1 MDVRAEFQI
10 VEFLKIVH
18 YIKKLQREGLNLPKP
33 QQLPERNKNIPHFF
47 IGDEAFA
54 LTTNLMKAF
63 PGNHEK
69 GSRERVYNYRLCRAR
84 RVVENAFG
92 ISSAVFRVL
101 RKPMLLQPD
110 KASLV
115 VLAIVHLHNFLRRNS
130 QARNIYSPSGSLD
143 CEIDGNVTSGS
154 WRNEENMT
162 SLLSL
167 TLISRKSALAAKEI
181 REKLANYFMNEG
193 RLIWQDNY

>member
-1 MDVRAEFQI
+1 
-10 VEFLKIVH
+10 
-18 YIKKLQREGLNLPKP
+18 
-33 QQLPERNKNIPHFF
+33 
-47 IGDEAFA
+47 
-54 LTTNLMKAF
+54 MKAF

-69 GSRERVYNYRLCRAR
+69 GSRERIYNYRLCRGR

-115 VLAIVHLHNFLRRNS
+115 VLAIVHLHNFLRRSS
-130 QARNIYSPSGSLD
+130 QARNSELYSPPGSLD
-143 CEIDGNVTSGS
+143 CEVNGNITSGS

-162 SLLSL
+162 SFLSL
-167 TLISRKSALAAKEI
+167 AHIPRKSALPAKEI
-181 REKLANYFMNEG
+181 RQELANYFMNEG
-193 RLIWQDNY
+193 RLTWQDNC